1 MSDLRDHR
9 LVFSPDIIIDGK
21 VFVSRAL
28 DTTGAEMPFQHLAPE
43 EGSAFLHSHKT
54 HEEFYIIKGDGK
66 YQIDG
71 EIFPILEGSIVRV
84 ASDAKRALKNTGEIE
99 IIICVQYKVNSFGAE
114 DAHDGIMFNGK
125 IKSITLSKLT

>member
-1 MSDLRDHR
+1 MS
-9 LVFSPDIIIDGK
+9 
-21 VFVSRAL
+21 
-28 DTTGAEMPFQHLAPE
+28 FQYLAPGE
-43 EGSAFLHSHKT
+43 RLAFLHSHKT
-54 HEEFYIIKGDGK
+54 PEEFYIIVKGDGE

-71 EIFPILEGSIVRV
+71 KIFPISEGSIVRV